1 MYIYIYLYIYIYIYI
16 CSLYTYIRMNVRC
29 LIFYISK
36 LRTIF
41 HSVSEFLSLMNV
53 VTPDVLVL
61 TPLDRYELWI
71 RQYSSR
77 TVPPHPQAS
86 DCISTWFLLDSLYS
100 DTMCLAATDGR
111 RSFR

>member
-1 MYIYIYLYIYIYIYI
+1 MNHLKIR
-16 CSLYTYIRMNVRC
+16 LYTYTHVNISC
-29 LIFYISK
+29 LIFYIGK

-41 HSVSEFLSLMNV
+41 QSVSEFLSLMEV
-53 VTPDVLVL
+53 VTLIVLVL
-61 TPLDRYELWI
+61 TPLNRSELWI

-77 TVPPHPQAS
+77 TAPPHPQDS

-100 DTMCLAATDGR
+100 GTMCLAATDGR